1 MTRIFGIT
9 IITAVGLAA
18 CGQTNTDHKNHES
31 TKEKKT
37 EQKEMKMNQEV
48 TAPKEMNQGAS
59 NDLLTTSLKK
69 CNEIKHKRPFANGSI
84 NFTNDMADN
93 S

>member
-1 MTRIFGIT
+1 MGVT

-18 CGQTNTDHKNHES
+18 CGQTNNMDHTKHEPK
-31 TKEKKT
+31 KEKET

-69 CNEIKHKRPFANGSI
+69 CNEIKYK
-84 NFTNDMADN
+84 
-93 S
+93 

>member
-9 IITAVGLAA
+9 IVTTVGLAA
-18 CGQTNTDHKNHES
+18 CGQTNMDHKNHES
-31 TKEKKT
+31 KEEKT

-59 NDLLTTSLKK
+59 NDLLTTSLK
-69 CNEIKHKRPFANGSI
+69 
-84 NFTNDMADN
+84 M
-93 S
+93 

>member
-18 CGQTNTDHKNHES
+18 CGQTNTDHKIMNR
-31 TKEKKT
+31 KKRKT
-37 EQKEMKMNQEV
+37 EQKEMEMNQEV

-59 NDLLTTSLKK
+59 NDLLTTSLK
-69 CNEIKHKRPFANGSI
+69 
-84 NFTNDMADN
+84 M
-93 S
+93 

>member
-9 IITAVGLAA
+9 IITVVGLAA

-48 TAPKEMNQGAS
+48 TAPK
-59 NDLLTTSLKK
+59 K
-69 CNEIKHKRPFANGSI
+69 
-84 NFTNDMADN
+84 
-93 S
+93 

>member
-1 MTRIFGIT
+1 MN
-9 IITAVGLAA
+9 L
-18 CGQTNTDHKNHES
+18 K
-31 TKEKKT
+31 KEKET

-69 CNEIKHKRPFANGSI
+69 CNEIKYK
-84 NFTNDMADN
+84 
-93 S
+93 